1 MGNDYGGKRVC
12 AVFGK
17 QQFQKPVAVIIVQTS
32 GGFIK
37 NKCSLFIGWVLNES
51 IYSLKAIAKSDSLF
65 FSTAG
70 PIGFGKDVDYLSD

>member
-1 MGNDYGGKRVC
+1 MGNDYGGKRC
-12 AVFGK
+12 ALYLANSSSRNRL
-17 QQFQKPVAVIIVQTS
+17 QVIIVQTS

-37 NKCSLFIGWVLNES
+37 TNAVCSSDGFSMKAFIL
-51 IYSLKAIAKSDSLF
+51 LKAIAKKILC